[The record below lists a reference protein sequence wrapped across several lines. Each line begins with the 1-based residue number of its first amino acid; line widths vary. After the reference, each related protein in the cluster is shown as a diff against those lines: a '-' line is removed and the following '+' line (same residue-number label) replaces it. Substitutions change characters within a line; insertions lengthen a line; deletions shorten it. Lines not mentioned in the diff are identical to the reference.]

1 VAAGLARLIEETG
14 WSVSVVLDKE
24 APRGEFA
31 VYLDEA
37 RIFSR
42 FEVGRMPVPE
52 DIIPVIQ
59 ARLFGDAT
67 TERAAAGELSA
78 TLK

>member
-14 WSVSVVLDKE
+14 WSVSVQLDQE

-31 VYLDEA
+31 VYLDEE

-42 FEVGRMPVPE
+42 FEAGRMPDPQ
-52 DIIPVIQ
+52 DIIPVLQSRIM
-59 ARLFGDAT
+59 AEAT
-67 TERAAAGELSA
+67 
-78 TLK
+78 